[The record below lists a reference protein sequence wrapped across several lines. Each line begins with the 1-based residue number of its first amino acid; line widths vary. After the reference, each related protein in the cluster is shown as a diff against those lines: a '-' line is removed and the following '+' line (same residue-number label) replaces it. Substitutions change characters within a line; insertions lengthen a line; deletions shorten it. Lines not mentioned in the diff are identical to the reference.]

1 VVVDVGLATGLNEV
15 VEDSPL
21 LGYQNTCDAPEVV
34 RFTDSPKQREALSPE
49 AICIEVPPE
58 TVTVTES
65 MIKQP
70 AELNIVTV

>member
-15 VEDSPL
+15 VEDNPL
-21 LGYQNTCDAPEVV
+21 LGYQNTCDAPAVV
-34 RFTDSPKQREALSPE
+34 RLTEFPKQRETLSPE
-49 AICIEVPPE
+49 AICMELPLE

>member
-1 VVVDVGLATGLNEV
+1 MDVGLATGLNEV

-21 LGYQNTCDAPEVV
+21 LGYQNTCDAPVVV
-34 RFTDSPKQREALSPE
+34 RLTEFPKQREALSPE
-49 AICIEVPPE
+49 AICMELPLE